1 MAALGY
7 RSSHPSKG
15 NCDNPIRC
23 LVPGRPRD
31 RHAGV
36 LRQIRSRFEAPGR
49 GTGSRPPPEG
59 ADRVRPRCPDPA
71 QIQRGVVAL
80 STAVRIS
87 TLLPGEQEAI
97 FSILR
102 SLNTADEL
110 LPRLV
115 GQPGWDAYPARLLVA
130 IVDNDRRELANL
142 GR

>member
-1 MAALGY
+1 VSDPAA
-7 RSSHPSKG
+7 
-15 NCDNPIRC
+15 
-23 LVPGRPRD
+23 
-31 RHAGV
+31 
-36 LRQIRSRFEAPGR
+36 
-49 GTGSRPPPEG
+49 
-59 ADRVRPRCPDPA
+59 PDPA
-71 QIQRGVVAL
+71 QIQRGAVAL

-115 GQPGWDAYPARLLVA
+115 GQPGSDTYPARLLFA
-130 IVDNDRRELANL
+130 IVDNYRRELAHL

>member
-1 MAALGY
+1 MSDPAA
-7 RSSHPSKG
+7 
-15 NCDNPIRC
+15 
-23 LVPGRPRD
+23 
-31 RHAGV
+31 
-36 LRQIRSRFEAPGR
+36 
-49 GTGSRPPPEG
+49 
-59 ADRVRPRCPDPA
+59 PDPA

-130 IVDNDRRELANL
+130 IVDNYRRELANL